1 MVSGSAP
8 RSVCIALTGAGLLV
22 LVGGCGSSGR
32 TETATRSTE
41 AATGSTA
48 ESMQPQLG
56 CKEAGIRYAGK
67 TASGVEVCF
76 TLAPDGKG
84 WLEIGFRLLRGKR
97 CPNPP
102 AAIYL
107 PEPFEGTNSVRL
119 DFANGDFITGR
130 IRGERAAGVI
140 KQADF
145 CRGTKLDWGARAA
158 RPVPAQALRNLEHP
172 STEICKK
179 PGIRYTGKTAQG
191 SEVCFTL
198 KAGGRRLVESGW
210 SCPEMQGGSVLSD
223 YPGEVDASGHFDDPD
238 GLSGTIRGAQASG
251 VLADLENCPSV
262 KWSAR
267 RTP

>member
-8 RSVCIALTGAGLLV
+8 RAVCIAWTGACLLV

-41 AATGSTA
+41 AATGRTA
-48 ESMQPQLG
+48 ESAQPQLG
-56 CKEAGIRYAGK
+56 CKETGIRYAGK
-67 TASGVEVCF
+67 TA
-76 TLAPDGKG
+76 PDGKS
-84 WLEIGFRLLRGKR
+84 WLEIGFRFLRGKG

-102 AAIYL
+102 AGIYL
-107 PEPFEGTNSVRL
+107 PEPFDGTNPVRL

-130 IRGERAAGVI
+130 IHAERASGVI
-140 KQADF
+140 KQSDF
-145 CRGTKLDWGARAA
+145 CRGTKLDWSARAA
-158 RPVPAQALRNLEHP
+158 QAVPAQALRNLEHP

-191 SEVCFTL
+191 NEVCFTL
-198 KAGGRRLVESGW
+198 KAGGHRLLESGW
-210 SCPEMQGGSVLSD
+210 SCRDLQGGSVLSD

-238 GLSGTIRGAQASG
+238 GLSGTIRGARASG
-251 VLADLENCPSV
+251 VLSDLENCPSV
-262 KWSAR
+262 NWSAR